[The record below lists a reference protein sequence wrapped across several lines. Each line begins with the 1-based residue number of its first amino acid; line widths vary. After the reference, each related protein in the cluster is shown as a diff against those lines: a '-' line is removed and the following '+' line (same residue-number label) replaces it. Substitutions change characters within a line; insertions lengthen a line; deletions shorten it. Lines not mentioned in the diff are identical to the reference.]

1 MRVEKSVTAVTW
13 IPSEAIE
20 GMPKLPFELG
30 MTSYDDPPP
39 DRLGSGQLELLRDE
53 NGFREANELRAWIE
67 VDEGK
72 IVDSGY
78 SGGAHIGTTHVK
90 VGPKTLSFPGVGYP
104 LLQTEPE
111 VGPDWV
117 KFVQSAGGR
126 MGLPAPR
133 RVSGKPY
140 FQVASASAW
149 TTLQLIIYADGTSK
163 HRLIGAS
170 PFPRHWIY
178 DDGGPSS
185 TRAARSTSSAGGASR
200 SARTRRGAGTTRRH
214 SSPPWSRSS
223 SASCPGSSW
232 PTRSAAAA
240 QAGQGRDAR
249 RAGRAGH
256 EHVPDPRRDARRGGG
271 RRDRRRGRA
280 GRDRRRARLDRGR
293 HANLDAAGGD
303 ERPRGRDSGELA
315 RHGRD
320 RGPRVDAPAG
330 DVVARVA
337 LVTGAGTGIGGR
349 SPSGSRPTGSP
360 SGSRLT
366 GGETRNGRSTK
377 SWRARAGAL
386 GRRRPGGSGRA
397 FAAGRE
403 VAEHFGRLDVLVN
416 NAGIT
421 VSKPALEL
429 TANDF
434 DAIFAVDVRAAFLAA
449 QAAARTMGERGGV
462 IVNVTSVHEHV
473 PRPGFALYAPAKAA
487 LGMLTRSLALE
498 LAPSIRV
505 VSVAP
510 GAIDVERNEADAERL
525 RPEIPLS
532 GPAARRRSPRWS
544 RGSCRKRRST
554 RRARASCWTAAW
566 PSRSSRA
573 SQSAEERA
581 LPVPPLQPQREGSTT
596 RVTRES
602 LKVVRLSANDGR
614 RLGAS
619 QVGRERDPVPHRD
632 LGLRVLEDVPD
643 ERVPL
648 EHRVALQG
656 RQVVAPH
663 ALGEP
668 LELEVRGFP
677 QPAGRH
683 EPDCQPVARPS
694 SRTRNQSSM
703 SIRGFRLA
711 IVYASCM

>member
-53 NGFREANELRAWIE
+53 DGFREANELRAWIE
-67 VDEGK
+67 VDDGK
-72 IVDSGY
+72 IVSSGY

-178 DDGGPSS
+178 DDSGTLVDKSGEIDFERWWRESFGPNTPWGGDDSP
-185 TRAARSTSSAGGASR
+185 ALVSAVESELERQLSR
-200 SARTRRGAGTTRRH
+200 IDHGRLQSATAT
-214 SSPPWSRSS
+214 
-223 SASCPGSSW
+223 
-232 PTRSAAAA
+232 
-240 QAGQGRDAR
+240 QAGEGRDAR

-256 EHVPDPRRDARRGGG
+256 EHVPDPRRDTRRGS
-271 RRDRRRGRA
+271 RRRRRRRGRA
-280 GRDRRRARLDRGR
+280 RRDRRRARLDRGR
-293 HANLDAAGGD
+293 DAKLDAAGGD

-315 RHGRD
+315 RLGRD
-320 RGPRVDAPAG
+320 RGPRVDAPGG
-330 DVVARVA
+330 DVVERVA
-337 LVTGAGTGIGGR
+337 LVTGAGTGIGR
-349 SPSGSRPTGSP
+349 AIAE
-360 SGSRLT
+360 RLSADGLSIGFAT
-366 GGETRNGRSTK
+366 HRRGDKERAVYEELATRGPVHWVDGDLSDPAAP
-377 SWRARAGAL
+377 ARL
-386 GRRRPGGSGRA
+386 V
-397 FAAGRE
+397 RE

-416 NAGIT
+416 NAGTT

-429 TANDF
+429 TADDF
-434 DAIFAVDVRAAFLAA
+434 DAVFAVDVRAAFLAA
-449 QAAARTMGERGGV
+449 QAAARAMGERGGV
-462 IVNVTSVHEHV
+462 IVNITSVHEHV

-498 LAPSIRV
+498 LAPAIRV

-510 GAIDVERNEADAERL
+510 GAIDVERNEGDAEQL
-525 RPEIPLS
+525 RPEIPLQ
-532 GPAARRRSPRWS
+532 
-544 RGSCRKRRST
+544 
-554 RRARASCWTAAW
+554 RAGRPEEVASLVSWLV
-566 PSRSSRA
+566 SDG
-573 SQSAEERA
+573 AEYA
-581 LPVPPLQPQREGSTT
+581 T
-596 RVTRES
+596 
-602 LKVVRLSANDGR
+602 
-614 RLGAS
+614 GAS
-619 QVGRERDPVPHRD
+619 FLLDG
-632 LGLRVLEDVPD
+632 GL
-643 ERVPL
+643 
-648 EHRVALQG
+648 AQ
-656 RQVVAPH
+656 QVV
-663 ALGEP
+663 E
-668 LELEVRGFP
+668 R
-677 QPAGRH
+677 
-683 EPDCQPVARPS
+683 
-694 SRTRNQSSM
+694 
-703 SIRGFRLA
+703 
-711 IVYASCM
+711 